1 MVFKK
6 GGKLEVSSYAHLLNS
21 CSQDWFAVF
30 SILEQVM
37 TAIKRRSLR
46 SDEAGCCH
54 NSSLLAALRDIGS
67 RQGID
72 VVRYDFSES

>member
-1 MVFKK
+1 
-6 GGKLEVSSYAHLLNS
+6 
-21 CSQDWFAVF
+21 
-30 SILEQVM
+30 M

-46 SDEAGCCH
+46 SDEVGCCH
-54 NSSLLAALRDIGS
+54 NSSLLAALRDVGS